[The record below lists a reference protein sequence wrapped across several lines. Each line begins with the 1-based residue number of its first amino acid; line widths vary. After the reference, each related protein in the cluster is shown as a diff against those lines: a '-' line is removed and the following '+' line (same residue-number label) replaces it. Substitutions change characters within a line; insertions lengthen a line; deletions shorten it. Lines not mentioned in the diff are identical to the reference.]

1 MKSSKTSFLRNC
13 ISGWNVRMY
22 VPRYLEVVLL
32 IRTFEPE
39 KCKRANLTAIA
50 LSILKILS
58 YGYNLA
64 TIKS

>member
-1 MKSSKTSFLRNC
+1 
-13 ISGWNVRMY
+13 MY
-22 VPRYLEVVLL
+22 VLRYLEVVLL

-50 LSILKILS
+50 MSILKILS

>member
-1 MKSSKTSFLRNC
+1 
-13 ISGWNVRMY
+13 MY

-39 KCKRANLTAIA
+39 KCKRANLIAIA
-50 LSILKILS
+50 MSILKILS